1 MWKNNNERI
10 RFVENFCFLWGSA
23 YFVAGS
29 YPEMEELEDDVD
41 MESRNKKVDLKTP
54 LIWVIIFQ

>member
-1 MWKNNNERI
+1 
-10 RFVENFCFLWGSA
+10 VENFCFLWGSA

-54 LIWVIIFQ
+54 LI